1 MPLEQLTWRK
11 SSYSGESGEGNCVQ
25 VAWRK
30 SSYSGSDGQGDCVEV
45 AFGGTV
51 AVRDS
56 KNPAGP
62 ILTVSLVAWR
72 AFLSAPSPRD
82 PA

>member
-1 MPLEQLTWRK
+1 MGTWRK
-11 SSYSGESGEGNCVQ
+11 SSYSSENGEGNCV
-25 VAWRK
+25 
-30 SSYSGSDGQGDCVEV
+30 EV
-45 AFGGTV
+45 SFGRTV

-62 ILTVSLVAWR
+62 ILTVSEAAWR
-72 AFLSAPSPRD
+72 LFLSAPSRRD

>member
-1 MPLEQLTWRK
+1 MESWRK
-11 SSYSGESGEGNCVQ
+11 SSYSSTPNGNCV
-25 VAWRK
+25 
-30 SSYSGSDGQGDCVEV
+30 EV
-45 AFGGTV
+45 SFGRTV

-62 ILTVSLVAWR
+62 ILTVSEAAWR
-72 AFLSAPSPRD
+72 SFLSVGSVGFLSAPSRRD

>member
-1 MPLEQLTWRK
+1 MAHEARLTWRK
-11 SSYSGESGEGNCVQ
+11 SSYSAENN
-25 VAWRK
+25 
-30 SSYSGSDGQGDCVEV
+30 CVEV
-45 AFGGTV
+45 VFGRTV

-62 ILTVSLVAWR
+62 ILTVSEAAWR
-72 AFLSAPSPRD
+72 SFLSVGSVGFLSAPSRRD